1 MKIFSQHD
9 ITEILLKL
17 ALSTNQSIQ
26 YRYSESFETSII
38 TTLLDN
44 QMVVKFYAN
53 KPSSVPEFTLAIS
66 GVRVAPSL
74 VFCVMFC
81 KSLFVLLTI
90 ILSVL
95 RLTTSDYPFWYLQT
109 FFQVNSVTLRLNI
122 KFYTI

>member
-1 MKIFSQHD
+1 
-9 ITEILLKL
+9 
-17 ALSTNQSIQ
+17 
-26 YRYSESFETSII
+26 
-38 TTLLDN
+38 
-44 QMVVKFYAN
+44 
-53 KPSSVPEFTLAIS
+53 
-66 GVRVAPSL
+66 
-74 VFCVMFC
+74 MFC